1 MIKLLEEN
9 IGSNLLDTGLGN
21 DSNTKN
27 KSKNKQVRLHQTEKL
42 PHSKGNHQQNKL
54 AVWEQEKISANLHSV
69 MG

>member
-9 IGSNLLDTGLGN
+9 IGSNLLDTGIGN

-42 PHSKGNHQQNKL
+42 PHSKGNHQQNK
-54 AVWEQEKISANLHSV
+54 
-69 MG
+69 